1 MEAASPRVSEALK
14 PSSGPCERQ
23 VYCAPH
29 RDPGPSSAVSFM
41 GMKSWDVCA
50 VLCMEGGGENAQK
63 RTDLTPGSMVPTG
76 QWEDQDME
84 QIKAPKNSHLLSGQV
99 LGRGVWEHV
108 GGVESLLEGLRDRTR
123 TRRGKPGA
131 QVQKLRQE
139 AFPLRVMPVQCS
151 AGNDGHPNL
160 GSWHLPPCL
169 TLVPAPPGWMVPVQ
183 FDCAGGWSMHSR
195 MLDPPPTA
203 RSSHPPITP
212 KSQS

>member
-1 MEAASPRVSEALK
+1 
-14 PSSGPCERQ
+14 
-23 VYCAPH
+23 
-29 RDPGPSSAVSFM
+29 M

-63 RTDLTPGSMVPTG
+63 RTDLIPGSMVTPG

-84 QIKAPKNSHLLSGQV
+84 QIKAPKNSHLRSGQV

-108 GGVESLLEGLRDRTR
+108 GGSRVPFGGFTGQDQDQERQA
-123 TRRGKPGA
+123 RGPGA
-131 QVQKLRQE
+131 KAQE

-151 AGNDGHPNL
+151 AGSDGHPNL

-183 FDCAGGWSMHSR
+183 FHCAGAGACTPGCWT
-195 MLDPPPTA
+195 PPNCWKQPLPHHPQITELTWTY
-203 RSSHPPITP
+203 SHTSLRWGQPLWVMYKPRIT
-212 KSQS
+212 